1 MLTLL
6 AELPIEA
13 YKFKSHKPPEIYCDG
28 TTPVTV
34 EKVATSLYEVV
45 PTDATVM
52 VVAFVLGTVSK
63 IPPMGLE
70 E

>member
-1 MLTLL
+1 L

-28 TTPVTV
+28 TTPVDV
-34 EKVATSLYEVV
+34 EKVAISLYDVV
-45 PTDATVM
+45 PTLATVI
-52 VVAFVLGTVSK
+52 VVAFVLGTVFK
-63 IPPMGLE
+63 VPPTGVE